1 MAIRIQLVNLNR
13 FNRGILMLGSLMFPL
28 VGLLAGIWYVARPE
42 YEGDEL
48 GYWCLI
54 LCFVNILALALLRYF
69 IWA

>member
-1 MAIRIQLVNLNR
+1 
-13 FNRGILMLGSLMFPL
+13 MFPL